1 MACGQMPISS
11 VRVFDAA
18 DKVSAAVQDLKVLF
32 SKESKTEK
40 LYGKAYLHSTRI
52 IVTPKI

>member
-1 MACGQMPISS
+1 MPISS